1 MCNRVR
7 VPSRS
12 GEVYLCCNG
21 DPNMLEM
28 PGCGMSTKESWGYGG
43 RQTNREGM
51 CPAGGRAGAMS
62 SGNSMTHS
70 RLGVCNT
77 ALALHWSNLASLSP
91 HSPYQNK
98 NVYSV
103 ILSIGVTYGLFHF
116 SLFILQELSVK
127 RLHRVSERR
136 RLWTFK
142 Q

>member
-1 MCNRVR
+1 
-7 VPSRS
+7 
-12 GEVYLCCNG
+12 
-21 DPNMLEM
+21 MLEM
-28 PGCGMSTKESWGYGG
+28 PRCGMSTKESWRYGG
-43 RQTNREGM
+43 RQTNRQGM
-51 CPAGGRAGAMS
+51 CAAGGRAGAMI

-116 SLFILQELSVK
+116 LFYRSSPLKDCTESQRDVDFGLLNSRNCYRLQGQKSQDSKLD
-127 RLHRVSERR
+127 
-136 RLWTFK
+136 
-142 Q
+142 